1 MSNLETTV
9 GSVEVVFAWR
19 DAEGQRAVI
28 DAELVDGA
36 QCPAV
41 WIGSKGQR
49 FMLPSE
55 TAMLLGA
62 EERHCLVRQEGE
74 HFVLRLP
81 EAATVSL
88 SLKGQPV
95 ELGALIET
103 TRSIVLT
110 MDHVADVQ
118 LGEFSFFVRP
128 GAAPEKAIDRGPLMD
143 LRAARWGLAAFA
155 AHAAFV
161 GTFFFVPPNASAL
174 NLDINH
180 NDRRYIQATLAAI
193 EEEREELQIQ
203 QSQGNAGQGA
213 TEPDA
218 AAGAGNE
225 TPEVHISGGP
235 GRRDGSSRRSEH
247 PVTVTRDNV
256 LSMGVLAQLSGGLA
270 DMAGSDS
277 PFGNPDMID
286 GAGGPGFEHLIGG
299 PGVGGWGGL
308 NMNGPGRGTCTGE
321 HCGDGTIAQGEL
333 GTHGPIGD
341 GPGGGVQ
348 LDNTRRSRVPGT
360 LREGV
365 AETSGGLS
373 REQVRRTIRQHINE
387 VRFCYEQELMSR
399 PDLEGRVSVRFM
411 VNANGAV
418 GMSTVADSS
427 GATGDV
433 GSCVSQAMRRWS
445 FPSSSGPTL
454 VTYPF
459 VLQSAQ

>member
-1 MSNLETTV
+1 MSNLEEAV

-19 DAEGQRAVI
+19 GADGQRAVI
-28 DAELVDGA
+28 DADLVDGE

-55 TAMLLGA
+55 TASLLGSD
-62 EERHCLVRQEGE
+62 ERHCLVRKEGE
-74 HFVLRLP
+74 HFVLHLP
-81 EAATVSL
+81 EAATVQL
-88 SLKGQPV
+88 TQKGV
-95 ELGALIET
+95 AIELGAT
-103 TRSIVLT
+103 TARERTIVLA
-110 MDHVADVQ
+110 MDHIADVQ
-118 LGEFSFFVRP
+118 LGDFSFFVRP
-128 GAAPEKAIDRGPLMD
+128 GAAAEKTIDRGPLMD
-143 LRAARWGLAAFA
+143 MRAARWGLAAFA

-161 GTFFFVPPNASAL
+161 GTFFFVPPNAAAL
-174 NLDINH
+174 NLDISH
-180 NDRRYIQATLAAI
+180 NDRRYIHAQLAAI
-193 EEEREELQIQ
+193 EEEREELLVEQN
-203 QSQGNAGQGA
+203 QGNAGQGA
-213 TEPDA
+213 TEPDE

-235 GRRDGSSRRSEH
+235 GRRDGSSRRSEN

-256 LSMGVLAQLSGGLA
+256 LSMGMLAQLSGGLA
-270 DMAGSDS
+270 NMAGSDS

-299 PGVGGWGGL
+299 PGNGGFGGL
-308 NMNGPGRGTCTGE
+308 NMNGVGRGTCTQEPCGE
-321 HCGDGTIAQGEL
+321 GTIAQGAL

-348 LDNTRRSRVPGT
+348 MDNNRRPRVPGT

-365 AETSGGLS
+365 AETNGGLS

-387 VRFCYEQELMSR
+387 VRFCYEQELISR

-411 VNANGAV
+411 VNADGAV
-418 GMSTVADSS
+418 GMSAVADSS
-427 GATGDV
+427 GATGQV

>member
-28 DAELVDGA
+28 DAELVDGE

-41 WIGSKGQR
+41 WMGSKGQR

-55 TAMLLGA
+55 TGSLLGA
-62 EERHCLVRQEGE
+62 DERHCLVRKEGE
-74 HFVLRLP
+74 HFVLHLP
-81 EAATVSL
+81 EAATVQL
-88 SLKGQPV
+88 TQNGVPV
-95 ELGALIET
+95 ELGANADA
-103 TRSIVLT
+103 RSIVLA
-110 MDHVADVQ
+110 MDHIADVQ
-118 LGEFSFFVRP
+118 IGEFSFFVRP
-128 GAAPEKAIDRGPLMD
+128 GAAAEKTIDRGPLMD
-143 LRAARWGLAAFA
+143 MRAARWGLAAFA

-174 NLDINH
+174 NLDISH
-180 NDRRYIQATLAAI
+180 NDRRYIQAQLAAI
-193 EEEREELQIQ
+193 EEEHEELQVE

-213 TEPDA
+213 TEPDES
-218 AAGAGNE
+218 AGAGNE

-235 GRRDGSSRRSEH
+235 GRRDGSSRRSER
-247 PVTVTRDNV
+247 PATVTRDNV
-256 LSMGVLAQLSGGLA
+256 LSMGVLTELSGGLA
-270 DMAGSDS
+270 NMGGSDS
-277 PFGNPDMID
+277 PFGNPDMIN

-299 PGVGGWGGL
+299 PGNGGFGGL
-308 NMNGPGRGTCTGE
+308 NMNGVGRGTCLQEPCGE
-321 HCGDGTIAQGEL
+321 GTIAQGAL

-341 GPGGGVQ
+341 VPGGGVQ
-348 LDNTRRSRVPGT
+348 LSSTRRSHVPVIH
-360 LREGV
+360 ENGV
-365 AETSGGLS
+365 TTTDGGLS

-387 VRFCYEQELMSR
+387 VRFCYEQSLMSR

-411 VNANGAV
+411 VNADGAV

-427 GATGDV
+427 GPTAEV

-445 FPSSSGPTL
+445 FPSSSGPTM

>member
-28 DAELVDGA
+28 DAELVDGE

-41 WIGSKGQR
+41 WMGSKGQR

-55 TAMLLGA
+55 TASLLGS
-62 EERHCLVRQEGE
+62 EERHCLVRKEGE
-74 HFVLRLP
+74 HFVLHLP
-81 EAATVSL
+81 EAAKVQLTMQ
-88 SLKGQPV
+88 GAPV
-95 ELGALIET
+95 EVGSEM
-103 TRSIVLT
+103 RSIVLA
-110 MDHVADVQ
+110 MGHIADVQ
-118 LGEFSFFVRP
+118 VGEFSFFVRP
-128 GAAPEKAIDRGPLMD
+128 GAAAEKTIDRGPLMD
-143 LRAARWGLAAFA
+143 MRAARWGLAAFA

-174 NLDINH
+174 NLDISH
-180 NDRRYIQATLAAI
+180 SDRRYIQAQLAAI
-193 EEEREELQIQ
+193 EEEREELQVE

-218 AAGAGNE
+218 SAGAGNE

-235 GRRDGSSRRSEH
+235 GRRDGSSRRSER
-247 PVTVTRDNV
+247 PATVTRDNV

-270 DMAGSDS
+270 NMAGSDS
-277 PFGNPDMID
+277 PFGSPDMID
-286 GAGGPGFEHLIGG
+286 GAGGPGFEHLLGG
-299 PGVGGWGGL
+299 PGNGGFGGL
-308 NMNGPGRGTCTGE
+308 NMNSAGRGTCLHE
-321 HCGDGTIAQGEL
+321 PCGTGTIAQGAL

-348 LDNTRRSRVPGT
+348 LAGTRRSHVPVI
-360 LREGV
+360 RDNGV
-365 AETSGGLS
+365 TTTDGGLS

-387 VRFCYEQELMSR
+387 VRFCYEQSLMSR

-411 VNANGAV
+411 VNADGAV
-418 GMSTVADSS
+418 GMSMVADSS
-427 GATGDV
+427 GPTAEV

-445 FPSSSGPTL
+445 FPSSSGPTM